1 MSTEIG
7 RRRLR
12 CTLRD
17 GHSGLI
23 PSAQSFVRRFAFPLQ
38 RSNRTK
44 SLTRIAPK
52 RSDKG
57 TWTEFKRRQT
67 RRYADRTAHK
77 FDLVVNL
84 KTAKETEL
92 TIPEKV
98 LARADRVRR

>member
-1 MSTEIG
+1 MYPKRWS
-7 RRRLR
+7 LR
-12 CTLRD
+12 THTKRSVLCAAVCV
-17 GHSGLI
+17 
-23 PSAQSFVRRFAFPLQ
+23 SAAAQQPE
-38 RSNRTK
+38 

-52 RSDKG
+52 RSDKD
-57 TWTEFKRRQT
+57 TWREFKRRQT